1 MGNTAEDFYRNE
13 EEANLSLSLDNEF
26 GIDSPE
32 DSGEGIG
39 LLVSMAKSGKIDP
52 WNIDIV
58 DVTNKYLIQMAEQS
72 PENLVKTG
80 RTLWLASVLIKM
92 KSNVLV
98 GLGSM
103 DYDSLMAENQFEEY
117 NDDFEPE
124 YYQPVK
130 KSNVV
135 SINEALKRR
144 LSTRLNRNRTVTLQ
158 DLIKQ
163 LKFYEELDRKQAFK
177 NSLERAKRRAR
188 SYENFS
194 AEDIVNLA
202 HDEYIEQ
209 TVNKLKIKLE
219 EIFVKREKVELNS
232 LVELGMDK
240 ISAYIALL
248 FLSAESDIDLVQ
260 KEFYGE
266 LYIQKSTN
274 EIQSEIA

>member
-1 MGNTAEDFYRNE
+1 MGNTAEDFYKADNTLRDEFLTYSTE
-13 EEANLSLSLDNEF
+13 EVPE
-26 GIDSPE
+26 GID
-32 DSGEGIG
+32 

-52 WNIDIV
+52 WDIDIV

-92 KSNVLV
+92 KSNILL

-103 DYDSLMAENQFEEY
+103 DYESVMAENSFEEY
-117 NDDFEPE
+117 DDCYEPE
-124 YYQPVK
+124 PEPQPVR

-135 SINEALKRR
+135 SIDEALKRR

-177 NSLERAKRRAR
+177 NSLDRAKRRAR

-209 TVNKLKIKLE
+209 TVSKLKIKLE

-260 KEFYGE
+260 DEFYGE
-266 LYIQKSTN
+266 LYIQKETAEN
-274 EIQSEIA
+274 NAEIA

>member
-1 MGNTAEDFYRNE
+1 MGNTAEDFYRND
-13 EEANLSLSLDNEF
+13 EEANLSLSIDDEF
-26 GIDSPE
+26 GINSPE
-32 DSGEGIG
+32 EAGEGIA

-266 LYIQKSTN
+266 LYIQKSSN

>member
-1 MGNTAEDFYRNE
+1 MGNTAEDFYKADNTLRDEFLTYSTE
-13 EEANLSLSLDNEF
+13 EVPE
-26 GIDSPE
+26 GID
-32 DSGEGIG
+32 

-52 WNIDIV
+52 WDIDIV

-103 DYDSLMAENQFEEY
+103 DYESVMAENSFEEY
-117 NDDFEPE
+117 DDGYEPE
-124 YYQPVK
+124 PEPQPVR

-135 SINEALKRR
+135 SIDEALKRR

-209 TVNKLKIKLE
+209 TVSKLKIELE

-260 KEFYGE
+260 DEFYGE
-266 LYIQKSTN
+266 LYIQKETAEN
-274 EIQSEIA
+274 NAEIA

>member
-1 MGNTAEDFYRNE
+1 MGNTAENFYKADEVLNDE
-13 EEANLSLSLDNEF
+13 LLSYGYDDSHD
-26 GIDSPE
+26 GID
-32 DSGEGIG
+32 I
-39 LLVSMAKSGKIDP
+39 LVSMAKSGKIDP

-103 DYDSLMAENQFEEY
+103 DYESVMAENTFEEY
-117 NDDFEPE
+117 DDGFEPE
-124 YYQPVK
+124 YTQPVK
-130 KSNVV
+130 RSNVV
-135 SINEALKRR
+135 SIDEALKRR

-177 NSLERAKRRAR
+177 NSLERAKKRAR

-209 TVNKLKIKLE
+209 TVNKLKVKLE

-248 FLSAESDIDLVQ
+248 FLSAESDINLVQ

-266 LYIQKSTN
+266 LYIQKGTV
-274 EIQSEIA
+274 EAKAEIA